1 MKTKYMVLGLAPALA
16 LAACGGHDDTTTTT
30 TNTVDMTNA
39 GLATGADEDNV
50 ADNALAT
57 AEVSPA
63 QDFANKVGASDYF
76 EVEAGKIAQ
85 DKSKNAKIKAF
96 GAMIVKDHTA
106 STDKLKAAAGGL
118 NPAIVPNPVLDAQ
131 AEADLAALRNAKDEE
146 FDALF
151 KKQQIAA
158 HEKALTL
165 LQGYAATG
173 DVDAFKTFATD
184 VSKVVQAHLTEIKA
198 S

>member
-1 MKTKYMVLGLAPALA
+1 MKKHLILGLAPALA
-16 LAACGGHDDTTTTT
+16 LAACGSHDDNTAA
-30 TNTVDMTNA
+30 TNTIDMTNA
-39 GLATGADEDNV
+39 GLATGADE
-50 ADNALAT
+50 APDNALVANE
-57 AEVSPA
+57 AASPA
-63 QDFANKVGASDYF
+63 KDFANKVGASDYF

-85 DKSKNAKIKAF
+85 DKSKTAAIKEFA
-96 GAMIVKDHTA
+96 AMIVTDHTA
-106 STDKLKAAAGGL
+106 STDKLKAAGAGL

-131 AEADLAALRNAKDEE
+131 AEADLAALRGAKDAD

-184 VSKVVQAHLTEIKA
+184 ASKVVQAHLTKVKSI
-198 S
+198 